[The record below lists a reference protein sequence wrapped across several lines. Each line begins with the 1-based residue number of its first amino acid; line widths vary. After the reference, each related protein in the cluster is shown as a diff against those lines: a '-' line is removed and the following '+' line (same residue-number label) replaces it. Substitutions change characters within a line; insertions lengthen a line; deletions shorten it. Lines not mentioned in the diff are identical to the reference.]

1 MQYILK
7 TIVQKHFAFVKNC
20 KCMVYCIC
28 DLVWWCRGRIFK
40 DFDKKISV
48 FDIAKKIQRTKN
60 KLISSFLL
68 IFAVVMSTSHL
79 MYPTHVENIQRI
91 FMVSKYCVILP
102 GPKDIE
108 YHLPITSSCR
118 VKAARTAEHAPNY
131 SKKQYHAAPH

>member
-28 DLVWWCRGRIFK
+28 DLVWWCRSRIFK
-40 DFDKKISV
+40 NFEKNHYMILP
-48 FDIAKKIQRTKN
+48 KKIQRTKT

-79 MYPTHVENIQRI
+79 TYPTHVENIQRI

-102 GPKDIE
+102 GPKILNIISPSPP
-108 YHLPITSSCR
+108 HVVLKQP
-118 VKAARTAEHAPNY
+118 EHAPSS